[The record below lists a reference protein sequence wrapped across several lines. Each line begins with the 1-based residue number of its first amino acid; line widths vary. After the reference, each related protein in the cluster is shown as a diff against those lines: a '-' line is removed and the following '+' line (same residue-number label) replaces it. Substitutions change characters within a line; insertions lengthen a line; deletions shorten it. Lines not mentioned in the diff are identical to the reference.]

1 MILLLSG
8 KDSSPAWRLE
18 LALACISVGSDCE
31 YCCVRDGRRKLG
43 RIIIFCSVDAFL
55 LYALRVKV
63 VLIFVYGDDL
73 TFDSLLGNGG
83 DVGLSSMI
91 KGLRGNLCLEEECDS
106 SQAPDC
112 TWLPELAELS
122 LLLRLHQSIILQV
135 LGNSRVMI
143 PGIIKLRICNSR
155 EYQG

>member
-18 LALACISVGSDCE
+18 LALACISVGIE

-63 VLIFVYGDDL
+63 VLISVYSDAL

-83 DVGLSSMI
+83 DVEFDEKRVEGKPVSGGGMRQLS
-91 KGLRGNLCLEEECDS
+91 G
-106 SQAPDC
+106 
-112 TWLPELAELS
+112 TELHLATGACRLVEI
-122 LLLRLHQSIILQV
+122 LRLV
-135 LGNSRVMI
+135 
-143 PGIIKLRICNSR
+143 
-155 EYQG
+155 